1 MLDDEAAEGTELVRR
16 EVRGF
21 SERHWVEPEFRER
34 AVAAHVNMRRL
45 VVFVTE
51 EEEPVWAYAK
61 DCRHSQLTISSSA
74 AKRKERER
82 LTMSPLQRGVSPQP
96 QLAVTRAAP

>member
-34 AVAAHVNMRRL
+34 AVAAHVNMRRI

-61 DCRHSQLTISSSA
+61 DCRRPFTGGCAIA
-74 AKRKERER
+74 PVA
-82 LTMSPLQRGVSPQP
+82 TPLRG
-96 QLAVTRAAP
+96 